1 MENDRFSDIL
11 FSLTSH
17 SRSRTDGVLGLKDKY
32 WAAHETA
39 RQHRVDS
46 ACAPLPLSPPQ
57 SSFYIPGNKRQNAQ
71 VWDKARIQAARTA
84 AFSQLGLWVPSPEPF
99 RSGCFGLPQD
109 RQTASNSIAATL
121 QKFPSH
127 THMCA
132 NTHALLSSNNSW
144 VDLQF
149 PKQVAIVSLP
159 NIFSKHCCT
168 VNVYIQHNPAKLS

>member
-17 SRSRTDGVLGLKDKY
+17 SRTGYWGSKISTGLPMKQQG
-32 WAAHETA
+32 
-39 RQHRVDS
+39 QHRVDS

-57 SSFYIPGNKRQNAQ
+57 SSFHIPGNKRQNAQ
-71 VWDKARIQAARTA
+71 VWDKARIQAAGTVA
-84 AFSQLGLWVPSPEPF
+84 YSQLGLQVPSPEPF
-99 RSGCFGLPQD
+99 LSGHFGLQSD
-109 RQTASNSIAATL
+109 RQTASNCITATL

-127 THMCA
+127 MHMCA
-132 NTHALLSSNNSW
+132 NTHTLLDSNNSW
-144 VDLQF
+144 IDLQF
-149 PKQVAIVSLP
+149 PKQVAIVSLQ